1 LFIIGHIIKLDFWK
15 DEIQK
20 SGGNIMNLLL
30 KQNNKAYCSSRFENH
45 RFALLSLKDIYSIEE
60 LINTI

>member
-1 LFIIGHIIKLDFWK
+1 MLKWEIQVCDFMFILNIKLNKMFDFRK
-15 DEIQK
+15 GEIQK

-45 RFALLSLKDIYSIEE
+45 RFS
-60 LINTI
+60 TT